1 MLFFKKKKAAEKNQD
16 DRNVIE
22 TATAL
27 INPLIALAEKD
38 AEIIAD
44 LKALQEKVKYMI
56 PSSDSKVV
64 SLDKKIQ
71 NAISDFKVTMVK
83 KEDEALKKAVADFIR
98 DVEVM
103 IAERNAYWK

>member
-1 MLFFKKKKAAEKNQD
+1 M
-16 DRNVIE
+16 
-22 TATAL
+22 
-27 INPLIALAEKD
+27 IALAEKD
-38 AEIIAD
+38 ADIIAD